1 MSQKSVLFHNSGGVG
16 RVKKHEI
23 YAAAFGDHLFDDL
36 VLQGQ
41 GSHAF
46 LDPPPPD
53 PLLFPAGCSARSS
66 IETGWQF
73 PTIYVQVQVD
83 NYVCPYLPSYSVSF
97 SPLRVP

>member
-1 MSQKSVLFHNSGGVG
+1 MSEKSVLFHNSGGVG

-46 LDPPPPD
+46 LDLTPPPPIRYCFLQGVVLD
-53 PLLFPAGCSARSS
+53 LL
-66 IETGWQF
+66 
-73 PTIYVQVQVD
+73 
-83 NYVCPYLPSYSVSF
+83 
-97 SPLRVP
+97 